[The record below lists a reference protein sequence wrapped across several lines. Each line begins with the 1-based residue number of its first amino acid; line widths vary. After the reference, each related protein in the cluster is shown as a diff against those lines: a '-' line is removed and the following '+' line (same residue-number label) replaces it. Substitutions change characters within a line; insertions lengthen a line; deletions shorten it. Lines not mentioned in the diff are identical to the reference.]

1 MRDDERVKTVINNL
15 SSLIIH
21 HAGLTA
27 SEQYHPRNNPDESD
41 EHIKAHTHWVTELRS
56 IRERFENLVT
66 GIIGDSK

>member
-21 HAGLTA
+21 HGGLTA
-27 SEQYHPRNNPDESD
+27 SEQCRPHNNPDDSD
-41 EHIKAHTHWVTELRS
+41 EYIRAHTEWVKELRS

-66 GIIGDSK
+66 GVLGDIK